1 MAYPAADAAVA
12 LTAMYLV
19 ARDKRVLSSQLA
31 SPFSHIASALLV
43 ILATSHFSGHKR
55 TLNQVASFALPLLGA
70 HPSGYALFQLAN
82 AFGIYRLLCSN
93 VGLLQGSLGVL
104 LYLCLVL
111 ANLNLSNQTQL
122 KTIMQDVSF
131 AQVRYYNALQKL
143 RELTLDDL
151 WPVPERFQLRNAY
164 AELTINTN
172 ESLFLIRAIIR
183 MVWKPMIPIHV
194 AATVLPIYH
203 QVGWYAFIPLLVSSS
218 VNMFDWAFKRLMGSA
233 YDWDPS
239 CGFYQGDTIESIY
252 FSIKTVKMF
261 GWERMYTDPK
271 IRRPLESFKNLPWYA
286 PAVLFVFRAIRFAT
300 RLTTDLSMYI
310 TVVMYLKTMSSTEYA
325 MTNSQLL
332 EMTEHIST
340 MRWNVVRIA
349 WQMGKVT
356 KLIKDA
362 TSLEHLFRG
371 ETFNTISHVGLGE
384 SDIVPSITMDNCGFR
399 WKKNPSILK
408 EVTINVTA
416 GELVA
421 LVGKTGSGK
430 TSLLLAMCRELEM
443 TKGIG
448 AVVGRIGY
456 MEQSPW
462 IMNDTMRANILFGR
476 EFNEEYYWKV
486 IHACALTRDLE
497 SWPDS
502 DMTMIGERGVNISGG
517 QRARLALARTVY
529 SQADVYILDDPLSAV
544 DAHVKRHIL
553 DNVILSS
560 GLLGNKL
567 RIITTHS
574 ESMLPFCNQVIT
586 VGDKT
591 TSVVY
596 QEPKEHQYIA
606 SVAAV
611 EIDDVCKS
619 NSTETDTDSSTIAL
633 TTDADP
639 QATTSDETSSKCS
652 EADEDQL
659 PQQKRTLLDNAKY
672 VFRLCGW
679 HIIATTIIPAI
690 FKPIASF
697 ILEGYNIA
705 ALKENAKSDIVS
717 HDAVL
722 WFTSP
727 ALGSLRRMSRE
738 VSSKHSQTESI
749 INGGGLMI
757 RMFGVESHYMSRYTS
772 DKDEEAKITQ
782 PTKSASLLSEMATIS
797 ISFAGNF
804 LTTCSAITQSH
815 LTKHKASSGQLRLF
829 QDDVD
834 CMIHNVGRLVKI
846 PSRLQ
851 RFSEDVGMFR
861 QYADLE
867 PEGPYIVED
876 CRVPGEWPSSGNV
889 EFKNLSVKYGASLD
903 YALKNL
909 NFTARPG
916 EKIGIVGRTGAG
928 KSTLAKA
935 IFRLLN
941 KNVEGSIEIDGHDTA
956 KFGVGDFRPKL
967 GIIPQESAM
976 FSGTVKR
983 NLDPLYEFTIE
994 DMWAA
999 MIKCGVAE
1007 LIDPNRK
1014 HKPAR
1019 LTSQTSIASS
1029 NNNGN
1034 TAVESEIED
1043 KEEDE
1048 EAKSIRLRWENSG
1061 LMMRVLL
1068 LLFAK
1073 RPEIEDS
1080 ITPAT
1085 GINKY
1090 LIQGGEGFSNG
1101 QKQLFSLCRVIMRK
1115 HKVLILD
1122 EATADVDQETDRK
1135 MQELIRSEFSNSTV
1149 LTIAHRLD
1157 TIMNSDRIIVM
1168 DKGEIVEMGP
1178 PQVLIANGGKFAE
1191 LVQAN
1196 EF

>member
-19 ARDKRVLSSQLA
+19 ARDKRVFSPQLA

-43 ILATSHFSGHKR
+43 ILATSHFSGNKR

-93 VGLLQGSLGVL
+93 VSLLQGSLGVL
-104 LYLCLVL
+104 LHLSLVL
-111 ANLNLSNQTQL
+111 ANLNLSNKTQL

-194 AATVLPIYH
+194 AGMLFKLLPIMKTMLNGYIYHCLDSSVTTVYYKAYMAAVGIILIELLDMQKMHLKEYIDKEKARVKNALELELVRKPLMQSGLKRIPSRWDFRIVQSMVNDVQDLQDIIPYVFGTLATVLPIYR

-218 VNMFDWAFKRLMGSA
+218 VNMFDWTLQRLMGSGN
-233 YDWDPS
+233 DWDPS

-271 IRRPLESFKNLPWYA
+271 IRIPLESFKNLPWYA
-286 PAVLFVFRAIRFAT
+286 PAVLFVFRAMRFAT
-300 RLTTDLSMYI
+300 MLTTDLSMYI

-349 WQMGKVT
+349 WQMGRVS

-362 TSLEHLFRG
+362 TRLEHVFRG
-371 ETFNTISHVGLGE
+371 ETFNTLSHVGLGE
-384 SDIVPSITMDNCGFR
+384 SETVPSITMDNCGFR

-421 LVGKTGSGK
+421 VVGKTGSGK
-430 TSLLLAMCRELEM
+430 SSLLLAMCRELEM
-443 TKGIG
+443 TKGTGTII
-448 AVVGRIGY
+448 GRIGY

-476 EFNEEYYWKV
+476 EFDKEYYWKV

-502 DMTMIGERGVNISGG
+502 DLTMIGERGVNISGG

-529 SQADVYILDDPLSAV
+529 SQADVYMLDDPLSAV

-567 RIITTHS
+567 RVITTHS

-606 SVAAV
+606 PVAAA
-611 EIDDVCKS
+611 EINDVCES

-633 TTDADP
+633 TTDANP
-639 QATTSDETSSKCS
+639 QSTTFDETSSKCS

-659 PQQKRTLLDNAKY
+659 PQQNRTLLDNAKY

-679 HIIATTIIPAI
+679 HIIATTIVPAI

-705 ALKENAKSDIVS
+705 ALKENAKSNIVS

-722 WFTSP
+722 WYLNVCLLKTATSEILFLIERYVSDIFSDEMLEVDIEKDLVRSLIHAPLSLIERVDRYDIESVHHDGSSTMAYEIPEYLRSETANVINSMLTIWRSALATPQLLIIVPLVVWARTMVSRFTSP

-815 LTKHKASSGQLRLF
+815 LTKYKASSGQLRLF

-834 CMIHNVGRLVKI
+834 CMIHNVGMLVKI

-851 RFSEDVGMFR
+851 QFSEDVGTFR

-876 CRVPGEWPSSGNV
+876 CRVPGEWPYSGNV

-928 KSTLAKA
+928 
-935 IFRLLN
+935 
-941 KNVEGSIEIDGHDTA
+941 
-956 KFGVGDFRPKL
+956 
-967 GIIPQESAM
+967 
-976 FSGTVKR
+976 
-983 NLDPLYEFTIE
+983 
-994 DMWAA
+994 
-999 MIKCGVAE
+999 
-1007 LIDPNRK
+1007 
-1014 HKPAR
+1014 
-1019 LTSQTSIASS
+1019 
-1029 NNNGN
+1029 
-1034 TAVESEIED
+1034 
-1043 KEEDE
+1043 
-1048 EAKSIRLRWENSG
+1048 
-1061 LMMRVLL
+1061 
-1068 LLFAK
+1068 
-1073 RPEIEDS
+1073 
-1080 ITPAT
+1080 
-1085 GINKY
+1085 
-1090 LIQGGEGFSNG
+1090 
-1101 QKQLFSLCRVIMRK
+1101 
-1115 HKVLILD
+1115 
-1122 EATADVDQETDRK
+1122 
-1135 MQELIRSEFSNSTV
+1135 
-1149 LTIAHRLD
+1149 
-1157 TIMNSDRIIVM
+1157 
-1168 DKGEIVEMGP
+1168 
-1178 PQVLIANGGKFAE
+1178 
-1191 LVQAN
+1191 
-1196 EF
+1196 